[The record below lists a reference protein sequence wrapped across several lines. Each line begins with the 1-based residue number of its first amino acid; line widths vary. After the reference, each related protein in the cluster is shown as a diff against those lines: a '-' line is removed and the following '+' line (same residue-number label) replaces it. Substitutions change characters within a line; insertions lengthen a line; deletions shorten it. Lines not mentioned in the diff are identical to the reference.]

1 VLISA
6 PAGFGKT
13 TLAAEWLRAGELP
26 AAWLSLDQDDNAP
39 ARFWSYVSE
48 ALGALRPGMG
58 RAIVA
63 ALRSPQPLAPK
74 EFLAGL
80 VNELS
85 EIPQTLA
92 LVLDD
97 YHVIENTEVHSS
109 VELLVDNLPSN
120 AILVI
125 ASRSDPPWPLA
136 RKRAL
141 GNLVE
146 VRATDLRFTPEE
158 AAAFLNQA
166 VGLELTASQISELE
180 SRTEGWIAGLQLAAL
195 SMRGQDDLDGFIRAF
210 GASDRFVLDYLVEEV
225 LNGLPPATQDF
236 LLQTSILPRMS
247 AELCDAATERNDGR
261 AMLIQ
266 LEVDNAFLVSLDN
279 ERRWYRY
286 HHLFADLLQSMAQH
300 RLADR
305 LPDLHLRASIWFEQ
319 EGAVEEAIAH
329 ALRGGNPERAADLI
343 QAHGSSYAERGQ
355 MRLLQ
360 RWFSQLP
367 ESLVQ
372 ERAPLALWR
381 AWLCL
386 VEGEDPEPWW
396 QIAMDKGADEPP
408 PPGLA
413 CASFCEY
420 VTASRAVL
428 NANLARNRGE
438 PFERAIELA
447 QGAYALVQEW
457 EGYLKS
463 YAALVVALTYAG
475 HGDTAESER
484 WFALADEAGKGTWE
498 LASLIG
504 AAFRGERLWSQGQ
517 LRELEAMCQQLLH
530 EVFEPAER
538 AGESLAWACYAYLP
552 LGRVRLEWN
561 KLDQSERLLTRGIEL
576 ADAAG
581 ENLTQLAGRIPLS
594 MLRCIQGRFDEAS
607 ELIDQAVSGVAPWK
621 PDAAF
626 LGYIQ
631 ALRVHVWVWRA
642 RVTGDDGWLRQA
654 VRWADALEMRPPD
667 DYSVE
672 LQSLCRTRIA
682 QYRAFGKPD
691 LSPLLGLIDGSIA
704 IAEQPDRGIGFRVE
718 MHALKAL
725 ALDALGRRDEALAS
739 LARALMW
746 SEPER
751 FVRHILDH
759 GAPMAELLREAVRRG
774 IGARPEG
781 SPREARYAGELLQ
794 ALETELAQDQA
805 RREPQPSGAREA
817 APAVPEILTAREM
830 DILRYLD
837 SHLSTAEIAQEL
849 YISANTARFHV
860 KNIYDKLGVHSRDEA
875 LVRARD
881 WGLLQTSK
889 HWQSNR

>member
-13 TLAAEWLRAGELP
+13 TLAAEWLQARDLP
-26 AAWLSLDQDDNAP
+26 AAWLSLDQDDNDP

-48 ALGALRPGMG
+48 ALGALRPGIG

-80 VNELS
+80 VNELV
-85 EIPQTLA
+85 EIPETFA

-97 YHVIENTEVHSS
+97 YHVLENTEIHSG
-109 VELLVDNLPSN
+109 VELLTDHLPSN

-136 RKRAL
+136 RRRAL
-141 GNLVE
+141 GNMVE
-146 VRATDLRFTPEE
+146 VRATDLRFTLEE

-166 VGLELTASQISELE
+166 MGLDLTASQVSELE

-210 GASDRFVLDYLVEEV
+210 GGSDRFVLDYLIEEV
-225 LNGLPPATQDF
+225 LNGLPPATQEF
-236 LLQTSILPRMS
+236 LLQTSILPRLS
-247 AELCDAATERNDGR
+247 VELCDAVTGRNDGR
-261 AMLIQ
+261 AMLSQ
-266 LEVDNAFLVSLDN
+266 LEENNAFLVPLDN

-319 EGAVEEAIAH
+319 GGVVEEAIAH

-343 QAHGSSYAERGQ
+343 QAHGFSYAERGQ
-355 MRLLQ
+355 VTLVRG
-360 RWFSQLP
+360 WFSQLP
-367 ESLVQ
+367 ESLVR

-381 AWLCL
+381 ASLCTPD
-386 VEGEDPEPWW
+386 EDPEPWW
-396 QIAMDKGADEPP
+396 QIAMDKGANEPP

-420 VTASRAVL
+420 VTTWRAVL
-428 NANLARNRGE
+428 NANRARNRGE
-438 PFERAIELA
+438 PFEQVIELA

-457 EGYLKS
+457 EGFRKS

-475 HGDTAESER
+475 HGDTADSER
-484 WFALADEAGKGTWE
+484 WFALADEAGKGTWG

-517 LRELEAMCQQLLH
+517 LRELEAMCQHLLH

-538 AGESLAWACYAYLP
+538 AGEALAYACYAYLP

-561 KLDQSERLLTRGIEL
+561 ELDQAERLLTRGIEL
-576 ADAAG
+576 ADTAG
-581 ENLTQLAGRIPLS
+581 ENLTQAGGRIALAT
-594 MLRCIQGRFDEAS
+594 LRCIQGRFDEAS
-607 ELIDQAVSGVAPWK
+607 ELIDQGVSGVAPWK

-631 ALRVHVWVWRA
+631 ALRVWFWVWRA
-642 RVTGDDGWLRQA
+642 RVTGDEGWLRRA
-654 VRWADALEMRPPD
+654 IHWADTLEPKPLE
-667 DYSVE
+667 DYRYE
-672 LQSLCRTRIA
+672 LSILCWTRIA
-682 QYRAFGKPD
+682 QYRACGEPD
-691 LSPLLGLIDGSIA
+691 LGPLLSLIDDIIA
-704 IAEQPDRGIGFRVE
+704 IAEQPDGSIGFRVE

-739 LARALMW
+739 LGRALTW
-746 SEPER
+746 AEGER
-751 FVRHILDH
+751 FVRAILDH
-759 GAPMAELLREAVRRG
+759 GAPMAELLREAVRQG
-774 IGARPEG
+774 LGAPHGG
-781 SPREARYAGELLQ
+781 SPRGARYAGELLQ
-794 ALETELAQDQA
+794 ALEAELAQGQA
-805 RREPQPSGAREA
+805 EPVTQPSQEREA

-830 DILRYLD
+830 EILRYLD

-849 YISANTARFHV
+849 YISANTVRFHV
-860 KNIYDKLGVHSRDEA
+860 KNIYDKLGVHSREEA
-875 LVRARD
+875 LRRAKD
-881 WGLLQTSK
+881 LGLLQA
-889 HWQSNR
+889 